1 MAKSITRIL
10 VKHGFTVDKE
20 SSQYFIHQYTPEG
33 EDWGFY
39 LEHLKDIVDYSENF
53 DPGEEFAMWVEAKM
67 NGFHGVPE
75 HANLWEDQQWKRE
88 ILNKVAD
95 EVTK

>member
-10 VKHGFTVDKE
+10 NKHGFTVDKE
-20 SSQYFIHQYTPEG
+20 DSQYFIHQYTPEG

-53 DPGEEFAMWVEAKM
+53 DPGEEFAMWVDAKR
-67 NGFHGVPE
+67 NGCGGVPE
-75 HANLWEDQQWKRE
+75 YADLWEDQQWKKAKLE
-88 ILNKVAD
+88 AVAN
-95 EVTK
+95 EVE

>member
-10 VKHGFTVDKE
+10 LKHGFTVDKE
-20 SSQYFIHQYTPEG
+20 DSQYFIHQYTPEG

-53 DPGEEFAMWVEAKM
+53 DPGEEFAMWVDAKR
-67 NGFHGVPE
+67 NGIHGVPE
-75 HANLWEDQQWKRE
+75 YDDLWEDQQWKKAKLE
-88 ILNKVAD
+88 AVAN
-95 EVTK
+95 EVG